1 MSPAAL
7 GRRSQAYAD
16 SSVPG
21 RQPCG
26 SIPHYNKNRETAR
39 MRHAAPEGDERE
51 ALPTDGMDVQE
62 VRDTDSLRLFIA
74 EWHRNYLRR
83 AAEPAAA
90 GDTRRATVA

>member
-1 MSPAAL
+1 
-7 GRRSQAYAD
+7 
-16 SSVPG
+16 
-21 RQPCG
+21 
-26 SIPHYNKNRETAR
+26 

-83 AAEPAAA
+83 AVEPASA
-90 GDTRRATVA
+90 GDGPRATVA